1 MRAMPQRSGAWWL
14 QVPGGKRI
22 RITAA
27 GVLIGRSAQCEVV
40 LAHAQASR
48 THAIVFAGSRGPR
61 LAVLGHGLT
70 SVNHQPVEHER
81 DLADGDAIAVPGFA
95 LEIVAAVD
103 TAPPPVTTSWVIE
116 SSTSGS
122 FGIAR
127 TPFAIHGGADADL
140 RIDGW
145 PARVMIFHV
154 SHQLEIETVVP
165 VAIDGVETEPGDR
178 ERLGPGSVIAFAGE
192 QMTVLAGG
200 KHGELTTQSEA
211 GELVGDPPVYARVE
225 FLPRGGR
232 LTVRQRSGER
242 SVYLAD
248 RRCDLVATLLRPPDG
263 HAAGEFI
270 ADDVLIPRIW
280 PSRSMS
286 RGDLN
291 VLIHRTRRDLV
302 RAELDGAKL
311 LPRIPGGN
319 ATRFTLARGAHIELV

>member
-1 MRAMPQRSGAWWL
+1 MPQRDRGWWL
-14 QVPGGKRI
+14 IVPGGKRI

-27 GVLIGRSAQCEVV
+27 GVLIGRSAQCDVV

-48 THAIVFAGSRGPR
+48 VQAIVFAGPRGPR
-61 LAVLGHGLT
+61 LTVLGKGPT
-70 SVNHQPVEHER
+70 SVNQQPVDHER
-81 DLADGDAIAVPGFA
+81 ELADGDRVGVPGLALDVAAAGSESSAAIA
-95 LEIVAAVD
+95 
-103 TAPPPVTTSWVIE
+103 TTSWVIE
-116 SSTSGS
+116 SSTSGC

-127 TPFAIHGGADADL
+127 TPFAIHGGGDADL

-154 SHQLEIETVVP
+154 SHQLEVETLVP
-165 VAIDGVETEPGDR
+165 VAIDGIETEPGDR

-192 QMTVLAGG
+192 RMTVVAGG
-200 KHGELTTQSEA
+200 PLGEHSTQSEA
-211 GELVGDPPVYARVE
+211 SDLAGDPPVYARVE

-248 RRCDLVATLLRPPDG
+248 RRCDLIASLLRPPDG
-263 HAAGEFI
+263 HVPGDFV

-286 RGDLN
+286 RNDLN

-302 RAELDGAKL
+302 RADLDGSKL
-311 LPRIPGGN
+311 LPRIPGGT
-319 ATRFTLARGAHIELV
+319 ATRFTLAPGAQVELV